1 MLNWDVN
8 FSSKIF
14 CVSIVLNQ
22 DTRRIVKTILD
33 ITIVKG
39 ITLSYQK
46 QNRSSYNDGVSR
58 NHQHDGE
65 SQENI
70 NENTVDEK
78 LTCLVKSNTS
88 KVLQTA
94 HSMASD
100 KYQHKFLRL
109 KIYWILDLYTRKRRL
124 D

>member
-1 MLNWDVN
+1 M
-8 FSSKIF
+8 
-14 CVSIVLNQ
+14 
-22 DTRRIVKTILD
+22 
-33 ITIVKG
+33 
-39 ITLSYQK
+39 
-46 QNRSSYNDGVSR
+46 
-58 NHQHDGE
+58 
-65 SQENI
+65 

-94 HSMASD
+94 NSMASD
-100 KYQHKFLRL
+100 KYQHKFLWL

>member
-8 FSSKIF
+8 FSSKILCF
-14 CVSIVLNQ
+14 NCFKPGHSKKNI
-22 DTRRIVKTILD
+22 ILD
-33 ITIVKG
+33 VTIVKG

-65 SQENI
+65 SQENM

-88 KVLQTA
+88 KVLQIA
-94 HSMASD
+94 NSMASD
-100 KYQHKFLRL
+100 KYQHKFLWL
-109 KIYWILDLYTRKRRL
+109 KIY
-124 D
+124 